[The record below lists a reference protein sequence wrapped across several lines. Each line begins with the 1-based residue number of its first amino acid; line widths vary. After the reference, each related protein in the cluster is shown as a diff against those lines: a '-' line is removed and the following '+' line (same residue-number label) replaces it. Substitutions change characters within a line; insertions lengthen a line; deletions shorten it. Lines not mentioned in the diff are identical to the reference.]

1 MCVMAKSKIR
11 LYFCYTHFEKEVIVE
26 IKDVYTVV
34 TWHTLVITRHISVTG
49 NIFWCQIN
57 GYVNLDK
64 NVFT

>member
-1 MCVMAKSKIR
+1 MAKSKIR
-11 LYFCYTHFEKEVIVE
+11 LYFCYTNFEKEVIVE

-57 GYVNLDK
+57 GR
-64 NVFT
+64 T

>member
-1 MCVMAKSKIR
+1 MAKRKIR
-11 LYFCYTHFEKEVIVE
+11 LYFCYANFEKEVIVE

-57 GYVNLDK
+57 GYVNLEK
-64 NVFT
+64 NVFTRFQ